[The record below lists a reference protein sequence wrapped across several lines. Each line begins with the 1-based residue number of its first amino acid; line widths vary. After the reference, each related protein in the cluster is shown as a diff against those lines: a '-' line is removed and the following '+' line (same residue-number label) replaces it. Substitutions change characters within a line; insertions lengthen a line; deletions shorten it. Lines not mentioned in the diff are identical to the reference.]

1 MNKEIYIITNVQFD
15 PTAVGVAKVYSKME
29 NPRVFNYNGRKVWRE
44 EDSKSIILPKGITLL
59 QAEEFAETLTNFDFI
74 HSFLVV
80 EMTPWEAGQ
89 I

>member
-15 PTAVGVAKVYSKME
+15 PSAIVDKVYSRMA
-29 NPRVFNYNGRKVWRE
+29 NPRVFNYKGRKVWRE
-44 EDSKSIILPKGITLL
+44 EDSKNIILPKGITLL
-59 QAEEFAETLTNFDFI
+59 QAEEFGETLTNFGFI

-80 EMTPWEAGQ
+80 EMTPWEVGS

>member
-15 PTAVGVAKVYSKME
+15 PSAIVDKVYSKMK
-29 NPRVFNYNGRKVWRE
+29 NPRVFNYNGRKVWRG
-44 EDSKSIILPKGITLL
+44 EDSKSIILPRGTTLL
-59 QAEEFAETLTNFDFI
+59 QAEEIGETLSAHDFI

-80 EMTPWEAGQ
+80 EMTPWGVGH